1 MKKIIGIS
9 FIIISIGIAVVV
21 WYMNSKYS
29 TVTREFSQYTLLAS
43 AWDEYKQ
50 RFINSD
56 GRVIDYS
63 ADSITTSEGQSYALL
78 RAVWMD
84 DQQTFDLVWKWT
96 SVNLDR
102 PDDALF
108 GWRWGER
115 DDGSYGYM
123 PDGGENSA
131 SDADQDI
138 ALALILA
145 SRRWNNSKYETEAKK
160 ILESLW
166 EVNTATANGKRYM
179 IAGNWAQNK
188 DELVLNPSYF
198 GPYAWRIFDQVDTE
212 HDWLS
217 LVDPAY
223 ELLTLS
229 GTEPLDTGKGVG
241 LPPDWVTI
249 RRDTGELRATSQGNL
264 KTTYSFDAMR
274 TPWRI
279 ALDYKW
285 NKDER
290 AIQYLEKSFSH
301 LYTEYTQKG
310 TLSTSY
316 SHNGDISIQG
326 ENPSMYAT
334 AIGYFI
340 VLHPDLAKR
349 IYEEKI
355 IGVYSNDEN
364 SFRTDLPY
372 YEQNWL
378 WFGAAMYHNFLSM
391 Y

>member
-1 MKKIIGIS
+1 MKKFIGIS
-9 FIIISIGIAVVV
+9 LITISLGIVSVI
-21 WYMNSKYS
+21 WYLNSRYS

-43 AWDEYKQ
+43 AWDEYKE
-50 RFINSD
+50 RFINQD
-56 GRVIDYS
+56 GRVIDHS
-63 ADSITTSEGQSYALL
+63 ADSITTSEGQSYAML
-78 RAVWMD
+78 RSVWMD
-84 DQQTFDLVWKWT
+84 DQETFDLVWRWT
-96 SVNLDR
+96 KENLDR

-108 GWRWGER
+108 GWRWGQR
-115 DDGSYGYM
+115 DDDSYGYL

-145 SRRWNNSKYETEAKK
+145 SRRWSDPAYELEAKEV
-160 ILESLW
+160 LESLW
-166 EVNTATANGKRYM
+166 NVNTAVANGKRYL
-179 IAGNWAQNK
+179 IAGNWAQNR
-188 DELVLNPSYF
+188 DEIVVNPSYF
-198 GPYAWRIFDQVDTE
+198 APYAWKIFDQVDTQN
-212 HDWLS
+212 DWNS

-223 ELLTLS
+223 ELLDNS
-229 GTEPLDTGKGVG
+229 GTAPLDTGKGVG
-241 LPPDWVTI
+241 LPPDWVTM
-249 RRDTGELRATSQGNL
+249 RRDNGELRPTSQGNL
-264 KTTYSFDAMR
+264 KTTYSFDAIR

-279 ALDYKW
+279 ALDYQW
-285 NKDER
+285 NNDER
-290 AIQYLEKSFSH
+290 AKNYLEKSYIH
-301 LYTEYTQKG
+301 LYSEYAKNG
-310 TLSTSY
+310 TLSTAY
-316 SHNGDISIQG
+316 YHNGDVSIHG

-340 VLHPDLAKR
+340 VLHPDLAKK